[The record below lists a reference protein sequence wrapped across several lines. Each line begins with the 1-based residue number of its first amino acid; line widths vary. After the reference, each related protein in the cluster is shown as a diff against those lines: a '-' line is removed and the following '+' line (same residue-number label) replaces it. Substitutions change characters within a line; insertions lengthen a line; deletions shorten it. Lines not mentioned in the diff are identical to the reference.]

1 MWLDAFVLLVKSFQP
16 LGGDPQSSLHWHHQN
31 PDQPWHFEANLK
43 QCTFVLSQPWWWW
56 LPASLEQCSF
66 VTVLEHSSTLSEAT
80 RIVALSVKCLSL
92 CITMVTIKTTPCV
105 PASVF
110 LMLTRSLA
118 VVVDLISALPLI
130 GNWLITISEGQVH
143 NTWSEVNFC
152 TKRSQ
157 RTIGLAVDIFRV
169 YWMACVSAIECH
181 LENRN
186 GKGRSKSFP
195 KSVNPPRGLCEI
207 WENER

>member
-1 MWLDAFVLLVKSFQP
+1 MAHQTCNGNLFIYFACIALKDHGIDLIHKPCYMWLDAFVLLVKSFQP
-16 LGGDPQSSLHWHHQN
+16 LGGDPQSFLHWHHQN

-43 QCTFVLSQPWWWW
+43 QCTFVLAQPWWWW

-130 GNWLITISEGQVH
+130 GNWLITVSEGQVH
-143 NTWSEVNFC
+143 NMV
-152 TKRSQ
+152 
-157 RTIGLAVDIFRV
+157 
-169 YWMACVSAIECH
+169 
-181 LENRN
+181 
-186 GKGRSKSFP
+186 
-195 KSVNPPRGLCEI
+195 
-207 WENER
+207 